1 MFLTSELKE
10 NAVKLIIR
18 LLFEVLGD
26 KTTGN
31 TFLLQTNGVSVSAT
45 ILRNQEVDSLIA
57 TSSLNMDRS
66 DPIST

>member
-31 TFLLQTNGVSVSAT
+31 TFLLQTKWSQRVSHDPQKPGSG
-45 ILRNQEVDSLIA
+45 LSHSNQLA
-57 TSSLNMDRS
+57 
-66 DPIST
+66 

>member
-31 TFLLQTNGVSVSAT
+31 TFLLQTNGVSVSET
-45 ILRNQEVDSLIA
+45 RKWTLS
-57 TSSLNMDRS
+57 
-66 DPIST
+66 

>member
-1 MFLTSELKE
+1 MFLTSELKV
-10 NAVKLIIR
+10 NTVKLIIR

-31 TFLLQTNGVSVSAT
+31 TFLLQTKWSQRV
-45 ILRNQEVDSLIA
+45 RNQEVDSLIA

>member
-1 MFLTSELKE
+1 MFLTSELKA

-31 TFLLQTNGVSVSAT
+31 TFLLQTKLSQRVSHDPQKPGSG
-45 ILRNQEVDSLIA
+45 LSHSNQLA
-57 TSSLNMDRS
+57 
-66 DPIST
+66 

>member
-1 MFLTSELKE
+1 MFLTSELKV

-18 LLFEVLGD
+18 FLFEVLGD

>member
-18 LLFEVLGD
+18 FLFEVLGD

-57 TSSLNMDRS
+57 TSSLNMDR
-66 DPIST
+66 ISCCC

>member
-18 LLFEVLGD
+18 FLFEVLGD

-31 TFLLQTNGVSVSAT
+31 TFLLQTNGVSVSET
-45 ILRNQEVDSLIA
+45 RKWTLS
-57 TSSLNMDRS
+57 
-66 DPIST
+66 

>member
-1 MFLTSELKE
+1 MFLTSDLKE
-10 NAVKLIIR
+10 NAVKRIIR
-18 LLFEVLGD
+18 FLFEVLGD

-31 TFLLQTNGVSVSAT
+31 TFLLQTKWSQRV
-45 ILRNQEVDSLIA
+45 RNQEVDSLIA

>member
-1 MFLTSELKE
+1 MFLTSELKV

-18 LLFEVLGD
+18 LLFKVLGD

-66 DPIST
+66 DPMST

>member
-18 LLFEVLGD
+18 FLFEVLGD

-31 TFLLQTNGVSVSAT
+31 TFLLQTKWSQRV
-45 ILRNQEVDSLIA
+45 RNQEVDSLIA